1 MYLHILIPR
10 TKFGWSIYLF
20 IFAVLFGILSYRS
33 TTGFDSV
40 AKEPIE
46 MSNTSY
52 LNMEEGQVYKA
63 EQVNFVEYIKEEDG
77 LEHSVYMLVDFYDK
91 EGRFCVAPMKLQ
103 KTDAIYD
110 RVVEDMN
117 DESQEIGSL
126 SVPVYFIFTSENKGG
141 VISGFEVKADSYELY
156 LENVTGADEAENT
169 ETDSEK
175 LTLGWKNDEI
185 STKIRNVLDYVGD
198 GELPTEQFVAENMRN
213 VYLKFGFNLL
223 LAVTCAVVGIV
234 FLVQYGGFHKIREKV
249 SSVFESD
256 MDMGEMQ

>member
-63 EQVNFVEYIKEEDG
+63 DEVNFVEYINEDDG
-77 LEHSVYMLVDFYDK
+77 LEHSVYMLVDFYDM
-91 EGRFCVAPMKLQ
+91 EGRFCVAPMKLEN
-103 KTDAIYD
+103 TDAIYD
-110 RVVEDMN
+110 RAVEYIK

-126 SVPVYFIFTSENKGG
+126 SEPVYFVFTSENKGE

-156 LENVTGADEAENT
+156 LEKATGADETENT

-175 LTLGWKNDEI
+175 STLGWKNDDI

-198 GELPTEQFVAENMRN
+198 GELSTEQFVSENMRN
-213 VYLKFGFNLL
+213 VYLKFGFYLL
-223 LAVTCAVVGIV
+223 LTVTCAVVGIV
-234 FLVQYGGFHKIREKV
+234 FLVQYGGFHKIHKKV
-249 SSVFESD
+249 SSVFEPD
-256 MDMGEMQ
+256 MDMGERQ